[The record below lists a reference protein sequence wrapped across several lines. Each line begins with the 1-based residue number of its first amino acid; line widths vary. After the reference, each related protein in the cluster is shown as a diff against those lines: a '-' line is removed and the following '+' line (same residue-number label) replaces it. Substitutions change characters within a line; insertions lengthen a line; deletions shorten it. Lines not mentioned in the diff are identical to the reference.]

1 MVAIGPLLEAAMIQC
16 TASIF
21 ERAKEDQRAEAA
33 KPAIVQMNGGS
44 LHN

>member
-1 MVAIGPLLEAAMIQC
+1 MNAAEQLEMAMVSC

-21 ERAKEDQRAEAA
+21 ERAKEDQRRDAA
-33 KPAIVQMNGGS
+33 KPAIVQMNGGN